1 VQQVSQIPARGKAH
15 RNHQAAVEMG
25 SRMGKALEA
34 ITAATTMIM
43 QAHTR
48 LQNIEWPTVDRPR

>member
-1 VQQVSQIPARGKAH
+1 
-15 RNHQAAVEMG
+15 
-25 SRMGKALEA
+25 MGKALEA